1 MELRVSAL
9 EADLAYF
16 QARLELLGEPKSSH
30 QKAQKRVYEALG
42 RSLEKA
48 IGQLQQSGGP
58 RLWGPF

>member
-30 QKAQKRVYEALG
+30 QKAQKRVYETLG
-42 RSLEKA
+42 RSLEKT
-48 IGQLQQSGGP
+48 ISQLHRSDGP
-58 RLWGPF
+58 TRWEPF